1 MGAIE
6 WLSEQLPQIDWDDPF
21 YVGLLQEAKRMD
33 YNQIKEQIKDA
44 YNIGYADATC
54 RFAND
59 SENYANKILNK

>member
-6 WLSEQLPQIDWDDPF
+6 WLQQLYDSRPAYEEFILPDEF
-21 YVGLLQEAKRMD
+21 EKAKQME
-33 YNQIKEQIKDA
+33 KEQIKDA